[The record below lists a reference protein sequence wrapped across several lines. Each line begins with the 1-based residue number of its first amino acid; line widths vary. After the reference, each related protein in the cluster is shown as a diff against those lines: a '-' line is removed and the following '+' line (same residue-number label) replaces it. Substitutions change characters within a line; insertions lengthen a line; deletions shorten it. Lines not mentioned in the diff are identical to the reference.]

1 MLTPTQFEAM
11 TIRPAGAE
19 DHGRLAELAA
29 LDSARPFAGDA
40 LVAEVE
46 GRPIAAV
53 EVGTGR
59 EIADPFAWTRSILDL
74 LRIRAAQVR

>member
-1 MLTPTQFEAM
+1 MLTPSQFNAM
-11 TIRPAGAE
+11 TIRPSGA
-19 DHGRLAELAA
+19 DDRGRLAELAA
-29 LDSARPFAGDA
+29 LDSARPFSGDA

-46 GRPIAAV
+46 GRPVAALEV
-53 EVGTGR
+53 ETGR